1 MRRLSAFALTATLT
15 AVAATPALAQSPP
28 DPAARIAKQQA
39 AMKALSWM
47 DGVWRGPAVTTRPGG
62 QKITVTQTERS
73 GPLLDGS
80 VHVVEGRGYNADGTT
95 GFNAL
100 GIISYDPDTNAYSM
114 RSYAMGRA
122 GDFPLTLI
130 PNGAVWT
137 IPAGPATLRYTITAK
152 DGVWHEVGERVVEG
166 QPPVQF
172 FEMTLKRIG
181 DSSWPTAGAI
191 PPN

>member
-1 MRRLSAFALTATLT
+1 MRALPVFVLTATL
-15 AVAATPALAQSPP
+15 AAMAGPALAQSPP

-73 GPLLDGS
+73 GPLLGGA
-80 VHVVEGRGYNADGTT
+80 VHVVEGRGYNADGST

-100 GIISYDPDTNAYSM
+100 GIISYDPDKDAYSM
-114 RSYAMGRA
+114 RSYAMGQA
-122 GDFPLTLI
+122 GDFPLTVT
-130 PNGAVWT
+130 PNGAIWT
-137 IPAGPATLRYTITAK
+137 IAAGPATIRYTITAK

-166 QPPVQF
+166 QAPVQF

-181 DSSWPTAGAI
+181 DSSWPAAGAI

>member
-1 MRRLSAFALTATLT
+1 MRALPVFVLTATL
-15 AVAATPALAQSPP
+15 AAMATPALAQSPP

-73 GPLLDGS
+73 GPLLGGA
-80 VHVVEGRGYNADGTT
+80 VHVVEGRGYNADGST

-100 GIISYDPDTNAYSM
+100 GIISYDPDKDAYSM
-114 RSYAMGRA
+114 RSYAMGQA
-122 GDFPLTLI
+122 GDFPLTVT
-130 PNGAVWT
+130 PNGAIWT
-137 IPAGPATLRYTITAK
+137 IAAGPATIRYTITAK

-166 QPPVQF
+166 QAPVQF

-181 DSSWPTAGAI
+181 DSSWPAAGAI

>member
-1 MRRLSAFALTATLT
+1 MRALSVLVLAATL
-15 AVAATPALAQSPP
+15 AAAPAWAQGPP
-28 DPAARIAKQQA
+28 DPAARIARQQA

-47 DGVWRGPAVTTRPGG
+47 DGVWRGPAMTTRPGG
-62 QKITVTQTERS
+62 QKLTVTQTERS
-73 GPLLDGS
+73 GPLLGGA
-80 VHVVEGRGYNADGTT
+80 VHVVEGRGYNADGST

-100 GIISYDPDTNAYSM
+100 GIISYDPDKDAYSM
-114 RSYAMGRA
+114 RSYAMGQA
-122 GDFPLTLI
+122 GDFPLTVT
-130 PNGAVWT
+130 PNGAIWT
-137 IPAGPATLRYTITAK
+137 IAAGPATIRYTITAK

-181 DSSWPTAGAI
+181 DSSWPAAGAI

>member
-1 MRRLSAFALTATLT
+1 MRALSVLVLATTL
-15 AVAATPALAQSPP
+15 VAAAAPALAQSPP

-62 QKITVTQTERS
+62 AKITVTQTERS
-73 GPLLDGS
+73 GPLLGGA
-80 VHVVEGRGYNADGTT
+80 VHVVEGRGYNADGST

-100 GIISYDPDTNAYSM
+100 GIISYDPDKDAYSM
-114 RSYAMGRA
+114 RSYAMGQA
-122 GDFPLTLI
+122 GDFPLILT
-130 PNGAVWT
+130 PDGAIWT
-137 IPAGPATLRYTITAK
+137 IPAGPATIRYTITAK
-152 DGVWHEVGERVVEG
+152 DGVWREVGERVVEG
-166 QPPVQF
+166 QPPAPF

-181 DSSWPTAGAI
+181 DSSWPAAGAI

>member
-1 MRRLSAFALTATLT
+1 MRALSTLAVTLSLAAFAA
-15 AVAATPALAQSPP
+15 PALAQGPP
-28 DPAARIAKQQA
+28 DQSARAAKQQA

-47 DGVWRGPAVTTRPGG
+47 DGVWRGPATTTRPGG
-62 QKITVTQTERS
+62 AKITVTQTERS
-73 GPLLDGS
+73 GPLLGGAL
-80 VHVVEGRGYNADGTT
+80 HVVEGRGYNADGST

-114 RSYAMGRA
+114 RSYAMSLA
-122 GDFPLTLI
+122 GDFPMVLT
-130 PNGAVWT
+130 PTGAVWT

-152 DGVWHEVGERVVEG
+152 DGIWHEVGERVVEG
-166 QPPVQF
+166 QPPVPF

>member
-1 MRRLSAFALTATLT
+1 MRALPAFVLTATL
-15 AVAATPALAQSPP
+15 AALAAPVLAQSPP

-73 GPLLDGS
+73 GPLLGGA
-80 VHVVEGRGYNADGTT
+80 VHVVEGRGYNADGSI

-100 GIISYDPDTNAYSM
+100 GIISYDPDKDAYSM
-114 RSYAMGRA
+114 RSYAMGQA
-122 GDFPLTLI
+122 GDFPLTVT
-130 PNGAVWT
+130 PNGAIWT
-137 IPAGPATLRYTITAK
+137 IAAGPATIRYTITAK

-166 QPPVQF
+166 QAPFQF

-181 DSSWPTAGAI
+181 DSSWPAAGAI

>member
-1 MRRLSAFALTATLT
+1 MRALPVFVLTSTL
-15 AVAATPALAQSPP
+15 AAMAAPALAQSPP

-73 GPLLDGS
+73 GPLLGGA
-80 VHVVEGRGYNADGTT
+80 VHVVEGRGYNADGST

-100 GIISYDPDTNAYSM
+100 GIISYDPDKDAYSM
-114 RSYAMGRA
+114 RSYAMGQA
-122 GDFPLTLI
+122 GDFPLTVT
-130 PNGAVWT
+130 PNGAIWT
-137 IPAGPATLRYTITAK
+137 IVAGPATIRYTITAK

-166 QPPVQF
+166 QAPVQF

-181 DSSWPTAGAI
+181 DSSWPAAGAI

>member
-1 MRRLSAFALTATLT
+1 MRVLSALALTITL
-15 AVAATPALAQSPP
+15 AAAAAPALAQGPP
-28 DPAARIAKQQA
+28 NPSARIAKQQA

-73 GPLLDGS
+73 GPLLGGA
-80 VHVVEGRGYNADGTT
+80 VHVVEGRGYNADGST

-100 GIISYDPDTNAYSM
+100 GIISYDPDKEAYSM
-114 RSYAMGRA
+114 RSYAMGQV
-122 GDFPLTLI
+122 GDFPLTLT
-130 PNGAVWT
+130 PTGAVWT
-137 IPAGPATLRYTITAK
+137 IPAGPATIRYTITAK

-166 QPPVQF
+166 QPPTPF

-181 DSSWPTAGAI
+181 DSEWPSAGAI

>member
-1 MRRLSAFALTATLT
+1 MRALPVFVLTATL
-15 AVAATPALAQSPP
+15 AAMAAPALAQSPP

-62 QKITVTQTERS
+62 QKLTFTQTERS
-73 GPLLDGS
+73 GPLLGGA
-80 VHVVEGRGYNADGTT
+80 VHVVEGRGYNADGST

-100 GIISYDPDTNAYSM
+100 GIISYDPDKDAYSM
-114 RSYAMGRA
+114 RSYAMGQA
-122 GDFPLTLI
+122 GDFPLTVT
-130 PNGAVWT
+130 PNGAIWT
-137 IPAGPATLRYTITAK
+137 IAAGPATIRYTITAK

-166 QPPVQF
+166 QAPVQF

-181 DSSWPTAGAI
+181 DSSWPAAGAI

>member
-1 MRRLSAFALTATLT
+1 MRALPVFVLTATL
-15 AVAATPALAQSPP
+15 AGMAAPALAQSPP

-73 GPLLDGS
+73 GPLLGGA
-80 VHVVEGRGYNADGTT
+80 VHVVEGRGYNADGST

-100 GIISYDPDTNAYSM
+100 GIISYDPDKDAYSM
-114 RSYAMGRA
+114 RSYAMGQA
-122 GDFPLTLI
+122 GDFPLTVT
-130 PNGAVWT
+130 PNGAIWT
-137 IPAGPATLRYTITAK
+137 IAAGPATIRYTITAK

-166 QPPVQF
+166 QAPVQF

-181 DSSWPTAGAI
+181 DSSWPAAGAI

>member
-1 MRRLSAFALTATLT
+1 MRLSALALTAIL
-15 AVAATPALAQSPP
+15 AVAATPALAQY
-28 DPAARIAKQQA
+28 PANPAERLAKQQE

-47 DGVWRGPAVTTRPGG
+47 DGVWRGPAHTTLPDGR
-62 QKITVTQTERS
+62 KVTVTQTERS
-73 GPLLDGS
+73 GPLLGGS
-80 VHVVEGRGYNADGTT
+80 VHVVEGRGYNADGST

-100 GIISYDPDTNAYSM
+100 GIISYDPDTKAYSM

-122 GDFPLTLI
+122 GDFPMTLT
-130 PNGAVWT
+130 PTGAVWT

-152 DGVWHEVGERVVEG
+152 DGTWHEVGERVVEG

-172 FEMTLKRIG
+172 FEMTLKRVG

>member
-1 MRRLSAFALTATLT
+1 MRALPVFVLTSTL
-15 AVAATPALAQSPP
+15 AAMAAPALAQSPP

-73 GPLLDGS
+73 GPLLGGA
-80 VHVVEGRGYNADGTT
+80 VHVVEGRGYNADGST

-100 GIISYDPDTNAYSM
+100 GIISYDPDKDAYSM
-114 RSYAMGRA
+114 RSYAMGQA
-122 GDFPLTLI
+122 GDFPLTVT
-130 PNGAVWT
+130 PNGAIWT
-137 IPAGPATLRYTITAK
+137 IAAGPATIRYTITAK

-166 QPPVQF
+166 QAPVQF

-181 DSSWPTAGAI
+181 DSSWPAAGAI

>member
-1 MRRLSAFALTATLT
+1 MRALSALVLTATL
-15 AVAATPALAQSPP
+15 AATAAPALAQSPP

-39 AMKALSWM
+39 AIKALSWM

-62 QKITVTQTERS
+62 VKVTITQTERS
-73 GPLLDGS
+73 GPLLGGA
-80 VHVVEGRGYNADGTT
+80 VHVVEGRGYNADGST

-100 GIISYDPDTNAYSM
+100 GIISYDPDKDAYSM
-114 RSYAMGRA
+114 RSYAMGQA
-122 GDFPLTLI
+122 GDFPLTLT
-130 PNGAVWT
+130 PDGAVWT
-137 IPAGPATLRYTITAK
+137 IPAGPATIRYTITAK

-166 QPPVQF
+166 QPPMAF

-181 DSSWPTAGAI
+181 DSTWPAAGAI

>member
-1 MRRLSAFALTATLT
+1 MRVLSALAFTLALA
-15 AVAATPALAQSPP
+15 AVAAPALAQGPP

-47 DGVWRGPAVTTRPGG
+47 DGVWRGPAAITSPGG

-73 GPLLDGS
+73 GPLLGGA
-80 VHVVEGRGYNADGTT
+80 VHVVEGRGYNADGST

-100 GIISYDPDTNAYSM
+100 GIISYDLDKDAYSM
-114 RSYAMGRA
+114 RSYAMGQA
-122 GDFPLTLI
+122 GDFPMVLT
-130 PNGAVWT
+130 PTGAVWT
-137 IPAGPATLRYTITAK
+137 IPAGPATIRYTITAK
-152 DGVWHEVGERVVEG
+152 DGVWHELGERVVEG
-166 QPPVQF
+166 QPPMPF

>member
-1 MRRLSAFALTATLT
+1 MRVLSALALTMTLA
-15 AVAATPALAQSPP
+15 AVAAPALAQGPP

-62 QKITVTQTERS
+62 VKITVTQTERS
-73 GPLLDGS
+73 GPLLGGA
-80 VHVVEGRGYNADGTT
+80 VHVVEGRGYNADGST

-100 GIISYDPDTNAYSM
+100 GIISYDPDKDAYSM
-114 RSYAMGRA
+114 RSYAMGQA
-122 GDFPLTLI
+122 GDFPLVLT
-130 PNGAVWT
+130 PTGAVWT
-137 IPAGPATLRYTITAK
+137 IPAGPATIRYTITAK
-152 DGVWHEVGERVVEG
+152 DGVWHEVGERVMDG
-166 QPPVQF
+166 QPTVQF

-181 DSSWPTAGAI
+181 DSEWPSAGAI

>member
-1 MRRLSAFALTATLT
+1 MRVLSALALTMILA
-15 AVAATPALAQSPP
+15 AATPVLAQGRP
-28 DPAARIAKQQA
+28 DQAARTAKQQA

-47 DGVWRGPAVTTRPGG
+47 DGVWRGSATTTRPDGR
-62 QKITVTQTERS
+62 KITVTQTERS
-73 GPLLDGS
+73 GPLLGGA
-80 VHVVEGRGYNADGTT
+80 VHVVEGRGYNADGST

-100 GIISYDPDTNAYSM
+100 GIISYDPDKEAYSM
-114 RSYAMGRA
+114 RSYAMSMA
-122 GDFPLTLI
+122 GDFPMTLT
-130 PNGAVWT
+130 PTGAVWT

-166 QPPVQF
+166 QPAVPF

-181 DSSWPTAGAI
+181 DSEWPTAGAI